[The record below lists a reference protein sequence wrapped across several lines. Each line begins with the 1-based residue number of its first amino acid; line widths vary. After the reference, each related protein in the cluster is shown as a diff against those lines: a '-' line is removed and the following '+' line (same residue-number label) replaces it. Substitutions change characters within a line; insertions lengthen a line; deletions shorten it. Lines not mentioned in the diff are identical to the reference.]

1 MKLVKLNNQGFAGV
15 AIKYSISAFRL
26 LIIPNEKN
34 KFYERYYSRRRFG
47 HETLSHYNG
56 NKQAAVAYI

>member
-34 KFYERYYSRRRFG
+34 KFYERYYSPRRFR
-47 HETLSHYNG
+47 HKALSINQG
-56 NKQAAVAYI
+56 APK